1 VTRKLVD
8 NEHSYKQISE
18 YYATSQF
25 SMAGDKSAV
34 QIKTRK
40 FIRNALL
47 ARRQFVVDV
56 VHPDRANVSKAELQE
71 KLAEMYKV
79 KDLNT
84 IITFGFR
91 TAFGGGRS
99 TGFALI
105 YDGVEDAKKFEP
117 KYRLARIG
125 LMKKRE
131 GSRKQ
136 IKEKKNR
143 DKKVFGVG
151 RRIAKHKAK
160 KAQG

>member
-1 VTRKLVD
+1 
-8 NEHSYKQISE
+8 
-18 YYATSQF
+18 
-25 SMAGDKSAV
+25 MAGDKSAV
-34 QIKTRK
+34 QIRTRK

-56 VHPDRANVSKAELQE
+56 IHPDRANVSKAELQE
-71 KLAEMYKV
+71 KLGEMYKV
-79 KDLNT
+79 SEVNRIML
-84 IITFGFR
+84 FGFR
-91 TAFGGGRS
+91 TKFGGEYFFVIQMWVISHRRVLKGGSS

-105 YDGVEDAKKFEP
+105 YDSIEDAKKFEP
-117 KYRLARIG
+117 KHRLARVG
-125 LMKKRE
+125 LAKKRE

-160 KAQG
+160 KAAG